1 MKRKNIHFHIQ
12 YIILLVIV
20 FALPLKRSYM
30 PPLLLLLSL
39 NWIVEV
45 LTDSF
50 CLLICRLRKE
60 QCNFI
65 FKWKIIQQ
73 NNFTLPL
80 FLYIGLFVFY
90 TIGLVY
96 SENMS
101 FGKNDIVLKLPL
113 LALPLI
119 VFSYD
124 LKKWTFVRIKTL
136 FNFYFVGCFLAIA
149 YNVYH
154 SYINFTEYYNY
165 AHFFYLL
172 ASFLHH
178 PSYASM
184 FYTFALA
191 AIIYFLLNKK
201 TTIIEKV
208 LYFLCIPVLIAEI
221 FLLSSKTAFLV
232 LFVLFILLII
242 YIIFSKQ
249 IKKTNLL
256 YIFFILLIGGGMYTY
271 LPDNFNRFTK
281 KIESI
286 KGVEDI
292 RNDGRYTIWRYA
304 AQVAK
309 ENLPCGT
316 GSGDVKD
323 ALKEKYLQKLELD
336 YYVREY
342 NCHNQYLQLL
352 VTLGIFGCLLF
363 IVGQVYSI
371 VIAYKKKY
379 FLYFVFTLIVGINF
393 LTEAMLE
400 RQSGLVFF
408 AVFNTLLFVFAYIE
422 TLNE

>member
-136 FNFYFVGCFLAIA
+136 FNFYFVGCFSCDCIQC
-149 YNVYH
+149 V
-154 SYINFTEYYNY
+154 
-165 AHFFYLL
+165 
-172 ASFLHH
+172 SFLH
-178 PSYASM
+178 
-184 FYTFALA
+184 
-191 AIIYFLLNKK
+191 
-201 TTIIEKV
+201 
-208 LYFLCIPVLIAEI
+208 
-221 FLLSSKTAFLV
+221 
-232 LFVLFILLII
+232 
-242 YIIFSKQ
+242 
-249 IKKTNLL
+249 
-256 YIFFILLIGGGMYTY
+256 
-271 LPDNFNRFTK
+271 
-281 KIESI
+281 
-286 KGVEDI
+286 
-292 RNDGRYTIWRYA
+292 
-304 AQVAK
+304 
-309 ENLPCGT
+309 
-316 GSGDVKD
+316 
-323 ALKEKYLQKLELD
+323 
-336 YYVREY
+336 
-342 NCHNQYLQLL
+342 
-352 VTLGIFGCLLF
+352 
-363 IVGQVYSI
+363 
-371 VIAYKKKY
+371 
-379 FLYFVFTLIVGINF
+379 
-393 LTEAMLE
+393 
-400 RQSGLVFF
+400 
-408 AVFNTLLFVFAYIE
+408 
-422 TLNE
+422 

>member
-12 YIILLVIV
+12 YVILLMIV
-20 FALPLKRSYM
+20 FALPLKRAYM
-30 PPLLLLLSL
+30 PPLLLILSL
-39 NWIVEV
+39 NWMVEV
-45 LTDSF
+45 LTDA
-50 CLLICRLRKE
+50 LHVLIGRLRKQE
-60 QCNFI
+60 AYFMP
-65 FKWKIIQQ
+65 KWKIIQQ
-73 NNFTLPL
+73 NNLILPF
-80 FLYIGLFVFY
+80 FLYVGLFVFY
-90 TIGLVY
+90 AIGLLY

-101 FGKNDIVLKLPL
+101 FGINDIVLKLPL

-124 LKKWTFVRIKTL
+124 LKKWTFARIKIL

-154 SYINFTEYYNY
+154 SYINFTEYYNF

-191 AIIYFLLNKK
+191 AMIYFLLNKK
-201 TTIIEKV
+201 TIIIEKI
-208 LYFLCIPVLIAEI
+208 LYFLCIPVLIAEV

-232 LFVLFILLII
+232 LFVLFILLVI
-242 YIIFSKQ
+242 YIIFSKH
-249 IKKTNLL
+249 IKKNNLL
-256 YIFFILLIGGGMYTY
+256 YILFILIIGGSMYVY

-281 KIESI
+281 KLESI
-286 KGVEDI
+286 QGVEDI

-316 GSGDVKD
+316 GTGDVKD
-323 ALKEKYLQKLELD
+323 ALKYKYLQKLELD
-336 YYVREY
+336 YYIREY

-363 IVGQVYSI
+363 IVGQIYSV
-371 VIAYKKKY
+371 VIAYNKKY
-379 FLYFVFTLIVGINF
+379 FLYFVFTLIVAINF
-393 LTEAMLE
+393 ITEAMLE

-408 AVFNTLLFVFAYIE
+408 AVFNTLLCVFAFSR
-422 TLNE
+422 TLKE